1 MRLVYQGKTQQGYL
15 YFLAMVLLLT
25 ISNIKLD
32 GYDEKYLY
40 IQIVV
45 CTFTLLTVCFRFK
58 FTIYEKKLT
67 YRIEL
72 FIFQIYQKEIGINEI
87 KQIKF
92 TRVGWAKKGAIV
104 KVIKGFNI
112 RIFDFEPNHVYTDLL
127 EFANNNSIT
136 IIKTKDYLILEKRK

>member
-58 FTIYEKKLT
+58 FTIYEK
-67 YRIEL
+67 
-72 FIFQIYQKEIGINEI
+72 N
-87 KQIKF
+87 
-92 TRVGWAKKGAIV
+92 
-104 KVIKGFNI
+104 
-112 RIFDFEPNHVYTDLL
+112 
-127 EFANNNSIT
+127 
-136 IIKTKDYLILEKRK
+136 

>member
-1 MRLVYQGKTQQGYL
+1 MRLVYQGKTQPGYL

-32 GYDEKYLY
+32 GYDDKYLY
-40 IQIVV
+40 IQFAVFI
-45 CTFTLLTVCFRFK
+45 FTLFTVCFRFK
-58 FTIYEKKLT
+58 FTINEKNLS
-67 YRIEL
+67 YQIEL
-72 FIFQIYQKEIGINEI
+72 FKFQIYQKEIVINEI

-104 KVIKGFNI
+104 KVTKGFNI

-136 IIKTKDYLILEKRK
+136 IFKTKDYLILEKRK